1 MAVFQQAKWRG
12 PVPNCNAG
20 GMVRPFQ
27 GLVLHIQEGTENG
40 TDSWFHNPAS
50 QVSAHFGNPKT
61 GGLDQWVDTN
71 DKAWAQVAGNK
82 SWISVENEG
91 HSGDSLTASQIA
103 NAAVLLAWLNLTEQV
118 PMQCADSASDSG
130 LGYHSMGG
138 DAWGGHMDCP
148 GQAIVDQRP
157 DIVAAAQHLVSTPIV
172 SGIAPSNGGAGDT
185 VTITGSNFT
194 FATSVGFGN
203 TSVSQ
208 MSVDSDTQIT
218 VTVPTGSGTVDVA
231 VTTLVATSA
240 TSSSD
245 QFTYS

>member
-1 MAVFQQAKWRG
+1 MAIFQQAKWRG
-12 PVPNCNAG
+12 PVPNCNVG

-82 SWISVENEG
+82 SWISIENEG
-91 HSGDSLTASQIA
+91 HSSDSLTASQIA
-103 NAAVLLAWLNLTEQV
+103 NAAVLLAWLNLTGIS
-118 PMQCADSASDSG
+118 PSSGSAG
-130 LGYHSMGG
+130 E
-138 DAWGGHMDCP
+138 
-148 GQAIVDQRP
+148 
-157 DIVAAAQHLVSTPIV
+157 
-172 SGIAPSNGGAGDT
+172 T
-185 VTITGSNFT
+185 VVITGSYFT

-218 VTVPTGSGTVDVA
+218 VTVPAGSGTVDVA
-231 VTTLVATSA
+231 VTTLVDTSA
-240 TSSSD
+240 TSAAD

>member
-1 MAVFQQAKWRG
+1 MAIFQQAKWRG
-12 PVPNCNAG
+12 PVPNCNVGA
-20 GMVRPFQ
+20 MVRPFQ
-27 GLVLHIQEGTENG
+27 GLVLHIQEGTESG

-82 SWISVENEG
+82 SWISIENEG
-91 HSGDSLTASQIA
+91 HSSDSLTASQIA
-103 NAAVLLAWLNLTEQV
+103 NAAALLAWLNLTEKV
-118 PMQCADSASDSG
+118 PMQCADTASDSG

-138 DAWGGHMDCP
+138 DPWGGHMDCP
-148 GQAIVDQRP
+148 GQPIIDQRP
-157 DIVAAAQHLVSTPIV
+157 DIVAAAQQLVSTPIV
-172 SGIAPSNGGAGDT
+172 SGISPSSGTAGDT
-185 VTITGSNFT
+185 VTISGSYFT

-203 TSVSQ
+203 TSVAQ

-218 VTVPTGSGTVDVA
+218 VTVPAGSGTVDVV
-231 VTTLVATSA
+231 VTTLVDTSA
-240 TSSSD
+240 TSTSD